1 MATVDGGGG
10 GHGGK
15 KSVDQE
21 IPLIPFIDL
30 LFCCVMFLLATAVW
44 NKMARIDANQRTP
57 GRANPD
63 EIVEPTEPV
72 TKLYLKIR
80 PDQYIISTTAGD
92 NETIDVAGGEYNT
105 NELDSKLR
113 ARHERETRP
122 EANRNEII
130 VAPING
136 VAYADIIEAMDIA
149 VGTGYQDISL
159 ADGSAL

>member
-15 KSVDQE
+15 KNVDQE

-63 EIVEPTEPV
+63 EIMEPQEEIV
-72 TKLYLKIR
+72 KLYLKIR
-80 PDQYIISTTAGD
+80 PEGYEIATTAGD
-92 NETIDVAGGEYNT
+92 STTIETTGPGQYNT
-105 NELDSKLR
+105 NELDTKLR
-113 ARHERETRP
+113 EQRSRDRRP
-122 EANRNEII
+122 NRNEII
-130 VAPING
+130 VAP
-136 VAYADIIEAMDIA
+136 VDAVEYSDIIEAMDIA
-149 VGTGYQDISL
+149 VGHGYADISL
-159 ADGSAL
+159 ADAAAL